1 MIALGLVFIG
11 VMAMIGYVCYNDYK
25 INNENKGE

>member
-25 INNENKGE
+25 INKKENK